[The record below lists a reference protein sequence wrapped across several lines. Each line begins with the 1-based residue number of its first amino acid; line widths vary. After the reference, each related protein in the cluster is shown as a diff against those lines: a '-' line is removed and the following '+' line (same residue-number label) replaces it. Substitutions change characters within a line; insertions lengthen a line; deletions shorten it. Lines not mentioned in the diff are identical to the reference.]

1 MLSLGCVEE
10 FNVIIPYANFQT
22 CYKNSL
28 FFCLLYILYS
38 HVCLYFFFLI
48 FLAKYKEMEVGS
60 KRLHITTV

>member
-22 CYKNSL
+22 CYKNS

-38 HVCLYFFFLI
+38 RVCLYVFFLLI
-48 FLAKYKEMEVGS
+48 FLAKYKEMEIGS
-60 KRLHITTV
+60 KLLHITTV